1 LGRGPGGALRRALDV
16 ARSRRPAAH
25 RRGGEHGDRAGR
37 QCHRAAA
44 ALGGRAAGPV
54 AGRARRLPGAAA
66 AGERRLRGHDSAS
79 RRLGER
85 PGPRADAAGAGRLAR
100 GCRVSRLLRRSLL
113 YTSVAAALA
122 ACLFQAAPATPQVA
136 KDSAAAGPAAPRS
149 APVHDS
155 VLEQRVARLELLVAE
170 RDAQVEDLEA
180 RLDEARQ
187 EVVRALA
194 KLQTVASRAEAASAI
209 AEAEIA
215 VQALRAATG
224 TQPGGGADVAQA
236 GTLLQQASGEFA
248 KQNYGGALYLANQT
262 KSLTNASRSRLGGA
276 GCGRDRAPR
285 TRCCSPWSLAL
296 ASSAIP
302 MSSDGYASAMKAAAP
317 GGCS

>member
-1 LGRGPGGALRRALDV
+1 GDGAESARPPRRVRAVPIAERRDRRRDTALRLPVPAHAARSRSAPRLGAFALRRGAGRGSLGGAAQPPARAHRSEPAVLLDRDYLGRGSGRALRRTLEV

-54 AGRARRLPGAAA
+54 AGRARRLPG
-66 AGERRLRGHDSAS
+66 
-79 RRLGER
+79 
-85 PGPRADAAGAGRLAR
+85 
-100 GCRVSRLLRRSLL
+100 
-113 YTSVAAALA
+113 
-122 ACLFQAAPATPQVA
+122 
-136 KDSAAAGPAAPRS
+136 GPAAPRS

-155 VLEQRVARLELLVAE
+155 VLERRVARLELLVAE
-170 RDAQVEDLEA
+170 RDAQVEDLQA

-224 TQPGGGADVAQA
+224 T
-236 GTLLQQASGEFA
+236 
-248 KQNYGGALYLANQT
+248 
-262 KSLTNASRSRLGGA
+262 
-276 GCGRDRAPR
+276 
-285 TRCCSPWSLAL
+285 
-296 ASSAIP
+296 
-302 MSSDGYASAMKAAAP
+302 
-317 GGCS
+317 